1 MKTNKLRTAL
11 VLPFLVASATMVSV
25 PVAGAATSGA
35 AACTHPAWSNK
46 DAGYGYVSGSS
57 APLRTGPSQDC
68 PVTATVYGARLYY
81 HCYVVNSAGNT
92 WTHARI
98 DGTQINGWI
107 YDGNLSNSGALE
119 RC

>member
-1 MKTNKLRTAL
+1 MKRQKFWTLAAL
-11 VLPFLVASATMVSV
+11 PLLAAGATLTMAPSASASATD
-25 PVAGAATSGA
+25 A

-46 DAGYGYVSGSS
+46 DAGSGYISGSS
-57 APLRTGPSQDC
+57 APLRTGPNEGC
-68 PVTATVYGARLYY
+68 PTTATIYGAKLYY

-107 YDGNLSNSGALE
+107 YDGNLNDNGATKP
-119 RC
+119 C

>member
-1 MKTNKLRTAL
+1 MKRTKLWTSLA
-11 VLPFLVASATMVSV
+11 LPFLVASAAIVSA
-25 PVAGAATSGA
+25 PAAGAATTGA
-35 AACTHPAWSNK
+35 SACTHPAWSNK

-57 APLRTGPSQDC
+57 APLRTGPSADC
-68 PVTATVYGARLYY
+68 PTTATVYSAKLYY

-107 YDGNLSNSGALE
+107 YDGNLTNSGALKA
-119 RC
+119 C